1 MSRREDITDMM
12 WLVAA
17 IIAIVFVLM
26 LMLGGCC
33 PCRHAQKV
41 VSDSVMVNT
50 IYIERIDTQI
60 VSVPVER
67 YVNVT
72 EDTVSVIVGHIATS
86 TATISNGHITHTL
99 DVGGDVEV
107 MAIAKESVRDSVFTH
122 RETETVE
129 VIRLTKFQR
138 FEIVSF
144 WVLFSIV
151 LASLTTY
158 VAIKIRQRK

>member
-17 IIAIVFVLM
+17 LIAIVFALM

-41 VSDSVMVNT
+41 VSDSVRVNT

-72 EDTVSVIVGHIATS
+72 DDTVSVIVGNLATS

-107 MAIAKESVRDSVFTH
+107 MSRATESVRDSIFSH
-122 RETETVE
+122 SETETVE
-129 VIRLTKFQR
+129 VNRLTKFQR

-151 LASLTTY
+151 LASLVIY
-158 VAIKIRQRK
+158 VAIRIKSRK